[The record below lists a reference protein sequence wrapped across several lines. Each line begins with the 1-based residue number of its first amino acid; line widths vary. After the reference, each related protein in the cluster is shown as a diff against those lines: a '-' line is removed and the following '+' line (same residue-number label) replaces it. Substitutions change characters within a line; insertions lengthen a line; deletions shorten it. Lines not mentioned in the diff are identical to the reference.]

1 MPLGGLRL
9 CRYSHHRRDKLRPIL
24 ASVNSQGQVSE
35 SRVLIGYFWGQS
47 GPRVSGCFARTL
59 KKPTSRIFLTAVLIT
74 EGSKYSHSTSE
85 YSWQKKEK
93 CLGNKNTSYRAT
105 RQVYRTCSGRTSSTY
120 SHLVWGELGSQI
132 YELSQQL
139 GVSVFNS
146 ALALKRRHCL
156 KKHAVLTIQISD
168 ILVFIFSRDDF
179 SDKHFRYNQLT

>member
-1 MPLGGLRL
+1 MK
-9 CRYSHHRRDKLRPIL
+9 H
-24 ASVNSQGQVSE
+24 
-35 SRVLIGYFWGQS
+35 
-47 GPRVSGCFARTL
+47 
-59 KKPTSRIFLTAVLIT
+59 
-74 EGSKYSHSTSE
+74 
-85 YSWQKKEK
+85 
-93 CLGNKNTSYRAT
+93 TSYHTT
-105 RQVYRTCSGRTSSTY
+105 RQGYRTCSGHTSSTY